1 MRVSIRNF
9 PLTIDPSV
17 DMLEAQTR
25 VVSGEG
31 TQLANNTPGT
41 WKGLFRV
48 PTQLVYDLGETPPE
62 ARHFFGDHRA
72 LAHCRFL
79 VCYSASGALTG
90 LMVIGDDGRITVE
103 DLPDEF
109 MGLATELPSVRLVF
123 RDPTERERFIDE
135 LSPRTLEALA
145 EPPRR
150 VGVSVVSNGNER

>member
-17 DMLEAQTR
+17 DQIEAQIR
-25 VVSGEG
+25 VASEG
-31 TQLANNTPGT
+31 GQKITDGTPGT
-41 WKGLFRV
+41 WKGLHRV
-48 PTQLVYDLGETPPE
+48 PTQLVYDLGEAPPE

-79 VCYSASGALTG
+79 VCYDASGALTH
-90 LMVIGDDGRITVE
+90 LMVIGQDGRITVE

-109 MGLATELPSVRLVF
+109 MGRTTEKPSVRLVF
-123 RDPTERERFIDE
+123 HDPTERDRFIDE
-135 LSPRTLEALA
+135 LPPRTLEALA

-150 VGVSVVSNGNER
+150 VGVSVVTHGNEG